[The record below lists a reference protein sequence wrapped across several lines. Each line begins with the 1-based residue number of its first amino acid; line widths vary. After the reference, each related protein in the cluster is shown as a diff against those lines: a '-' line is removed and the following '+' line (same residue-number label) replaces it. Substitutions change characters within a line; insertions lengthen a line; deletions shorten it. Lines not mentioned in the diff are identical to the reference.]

1 MAKIYVNPKLLTKAK
16 RNDLRSIRR
25 QVKQIQDNA
34 KKILTQDIPF
44 QVERSLFAVGVAVSN
59 KSLEYAPVEYSL
71 LQNSNYHIVE
81 ATEKGYHVKVGYTSN
96 YAAPLHDRTD
106 WSPRPPDQ
114 KAGPAWNPRAK
125 PRFLYS
131 AAEEEMT
138 TITRIMLGDLEL

>member
-1 MAKIYVNPKLLTKAK
+1 MATKSNINSIRKQVAAIQNNAK
-16 RNDLRSIRR
+16 RVIKD
-25 QVKQIQDNA
+25 
-34 KKILTQDIPF
+34 KIPLNIERALT
-44 QVERSLFAVGVAVSN
+44 AVGVVVAN
-59 KSLEYAPVEYSL
+59 KAQEYTPIEYGL
-71 LQNSNYHIVE
+71 LQNSQYRLIE
-81 ATEKGYHVKVGYTSN
+81 ATPTSYRVKVGYTAN